1 MSGVKEQ
8 SRMLSS
14 SSRGMMKSSL
24 PLLWVGACLVVLA
37 SSTSCCVFAK
47 KDYNV
52 PHAHSGV
59 LSPYDAGPFTSLS
72 LDDGDEK
79 ELTDGKPV
87 MKQNRKDGEM
97 AGGAICIQDVDAPKE
112 AVWAQ
117 ILDLDKYKGKV
128 PKVNECKNYEV
139 SQNPEDGTC
148 RMKTKMV
155 VGVIPGYAYTS
166 FYDHKYD
173 ETKDSMTWT
182 LDYNKSSD
190 FDDVAGHWHLE
201 DHPTKPDCTRVYYAC
216 DIKLK
221 GAVPGPVVN
230 FLSKTALK
238 TATSWVKKESEK
250 NPKGTKPAFVPTTA
264 EAATSKQ

>member
-14 SSRGMMKSSL
+14 TRKMSSL
-24 PLLWVGACLVVLA
+24 LLLWIGALA
-37 SSTSCCVFAK
+37 LTTAWSCCCVLAK

-52 PHAHSGV
+52 PHEHRGV
-59 LSPYDAGPFTSLS
+59 LSPYTAGPFESLS

-117 ILDLDKYKGKV
+117 ILDLDSYKGKV
-128 PKVNECKNYEV
+128 PKVNECQNYDV

-155 VGVIPGYAYTS
+155 VGVIPGYAVRLRYVAITS
-166 FYDHKYD
+166 YWF
-173 ETKDSMTWT
+173 
-182 LDYNKSSD
+182 LLV
-190 FDDVAGHWHLE
+190 VACLN
-201 DHPTKPDCTRVYYAC
+201 D
-216 DIKLK
+216 
-221 GAVPGPVVN
+221 
-230 FLSKTALK
+230 
-238 TATSWVKKESEK
+238 
-250 NPKGTKPAFVPTTA
+250 
-264 EAATSKQ
+264 